1 MIATSEELKPKWPL
15 FYKLVD
21 GEPVPCDID
30 EFAKSKKKL
39 WRYEN
44 SEVLVSTVFLG
55 IEHGLRNGKPVLFET
70 MVFGGKHNGY
80 QDRYTSLTEAF
91 EGHEAVV
98 KLVKLGEP
106 FSWSVLWK
114 RIKNFFA
121 DIAKRS

>member
-1 MIATSEELKPKWPL
+1 MIATSNKNEPKWPM

-21 GEPVPCDID
+21 GEPVPCGID
-30 EFAKSKKKL
+30 EFARSKKRL
-39 WRYEN
+39 WRYEDC
-44 SEVLVSTVFLG
+44 EVLVSTVFLG
-55 IEHGLRNGKPVLFET
+55 IEHGFHNGKPVLFET

-91 EGHEAVV
+91 EGHETVV
-98 KLVKLGEP
+98 NLVKLDKP

-114 RIKNFFA
+114 LIKNFFA